1 MSEISYQ
8 DLPWPVRDDVTAAQ
22 RRAWDRLGRPGTW
35 LTGAERI
42 AIAAE
47 ARNAQDCDLCQARKQ
62 ALSPEAVQGSHDHLG
77 QLSELEVEQIHRI
90 RTDPGRLGRSWYHGL
105 RDSGMVEERYVETV
119 GVIATIVAIDTFT
132 HGLGVDPWPLPAA
145 RPGAP
150 SNRRP
155 AAARRAL
162 AWVATLPPED
172 AIGTPDEDLYAGRPS
187 AAHIYQAMSLVP
199 AEVKGFFDLVTNQ
212 YLPPEAMRDFD
223 NEYRAINHAQI
234 ELVAGRVS
242 ALNQCVY

>member
-8 DLPWPVRDDVTAAQ
+8 DLPWPVRDNIAAAQ
-22 RRAWDRLGRPGTW
+22 GRAWDRLGEAGTW
-35 LTGAERI
+35 LTGVERI

-47 ARNAQDCDLCQARKQ
+47 ARNAPACELCRARKQ
-62 ALSPEAVQGSHDHLG
+62 ALSPHGVPGSHDHLG
-77 QLSELEVEQIHRI
+77 QLSPLEVEQIHRI
-90 RTDPGRLGRSWYHGL
+90 CTDPGRLGRSWYLGL
-105 RDSGMVEERYVETV
+105 RDGGMAEERYVETL
-119 GVIATIVAIDTFT
+119 GVIATTVAIDTFT
-132 HGLGVDPWPLPAA
+132 KGLGMDPWPLPTP

-150 SNRRP
+150 SRRRP
-155 AAARRAL
+155 IAARQDL
-162 AWVATLPPED
+162 AWVATLPPAD
-172 AIGTPDEDLYAGRPS
+172 AVGTPDEDLYAGRPT

-212 YLPPEAMRDFD
+212 YLPPAAMTDFD

-234 ELVAGRVS
+234 ELVAGRIS